1 MGNEI
6 RKSSAGYDHEFFFT
20 DIEELDLTNAC
31 YVEAFFNDHTID
43 YCINCAAYTAVDKA
57 ESELEIARKINVD
70 AAKNLALACAD
81 HETVLIHLSTDFV
94 FNGRSNTPY
103 TEQDEPDPINVYGKT
118 KLDGENAA
126 LNHNK
131 NTIII
136 RTSWL
141 YSSFGNN
148 FVKTMLRV
156 GHEKDALNVIF
167 DQLGSPT
174 YAGDLAAAIL
184 QIIRQLNEGR
194 HNINDVRGIYHYS
207 NEGVA
212 SWYDFAHEIFRQR
225 GIDIHVTPV
234 RTKEY
239 PTPATRPQ
247 FSVMDKSSIKEV
259 FDLQIPYWQDSLAA
273 CINLIDQTRS

>member
-247 FSVMDKSSIKEV
+247 FSVMDKSSIKEG
-259 FDLQIPYWQDSLAA
+259 FDLQITYWQDSLAA